1 MSAVATLSAPAAGHF
16 DLTDEGSVTVS
27 EATTW
32 SGLPRSNLY
41 ELMERGELAYTKV
54 GRRRLIMRR
63 SLRDLLRRGL
73 VGGEMSKAS

>member
-1 MSAVATLSAPAAGHF
+1 MSTAALSAPVAGRG
-16 DLTDEGSVTVS
+16 DVTDEGSVTVA
-27 EATTW
+27 EATAW

-41 ELMERGELAYTKV
+41 ELMERGELVYTKV

-73 VGGEMSKAS
+73 VGAA